1 MILKEKKILLG
12 VTGGIA
18 AYKAPELL
26 RLFQKKGALVRVVLT
41 QGAEAF
47 ISPLTFEALTREKV
61 ITQDDFLR
69 PQGGFIPH
77 IDLGRWAE
85 AIVVTPATA
94 AFLSGL
100 AMGDASSVLTAIIMA
115 SKAPVLLCP
124 AMNKRMWQHPA
135 TQENISRLKS
145 YGYAVL
151 SPEEG
156 ALACGERGPGR
167 LPSLETI
174 LAFTERLLA
183 PKDLSG
189 KTVLVTAGPTREPI
203 DRVRFISNRSSG
215 RMGVALAYTAWLR
228 GATVFLIHGPLSVTL
243 PPGVEGVP
251 VETAKEML
259 EAVKRYLPQMD
270 ILVMAAAVADFVV
283 KAPVSG
289 KIKKQEHLNLE
300 LVKAPDLLQS
310 IKDLRRPGQI
320 IVGFAAEEGRVLRQ
334 EAERKLK
341 EKALDLIVAND
352 ISRRETGFEVETNE
366 VLILDRLGREKRVS
380 LAPKSEIAWAIWDQV
395 LDYERRKMVKA
406 S

>member
-47 ISPLTFEALTREKV
+47 ISPLTFEALTRERV
-61 ITQDDFLR
+61 ITQNDFLK
-69 PQGGFIPH
+69 PQGGVIPH

-85 AIVVTPATA
+85 AIVVSPATA

-100 AMGDASSVLTAIIMA
+100 AVGDASSVLTAIIMA
-115 SKAPVLLCP
+115 SKAQVLLCP

-135 TQENISRLKS
+135 TQGNVSRLKT
-145 YGYAVL
+145 YGYTVL

-189 KTVLVTAGPTREPI
+189 KTVLVTAGPTREPV
-203 DRVRFISNRSSG
+203 DWVRFISNRSSG

-228 GATVFLIHGPLSVTL
+228 GAKVFLVHGPLSIPL
-243 PPGVEGVP
+243 PPGVEKVVS
-251 VETAKEML
+251 VETTKEML
-259 EAVKRYLPQMD
+259 EAVKKYLPEID
-270 ILVMAAAVADFVV
+270 ILVMAAAVADFAV
-283 KAPVSG
+283 KTPVSG
-289 KIKKQEHLNLE
+289 KIKKQKYLNLE
-300 LVKAPDLLQS
+300 LVKGPDILQS

-320 IVGFAAEEGRVLRQ
+320 IVGFAAEEERVLRQ

-352 ISRRETGFEVETNE
+352 ISRKETGFEVETNE
-366 VLILDRLGREKRVS
+366 VLILDRLGQEKRIP
-380 LAPKSEIAWAIWDQV
+380 LASKSEIAWAIWDQV
-395 LDYERRKMVKA
+395 LDYERKA
-406 S
+406 SKAP